1 MHWKDWC
8 WSWNAKTLA
17 TWCKEL
23 THWKRP
29 WYWERLKAGRRR
41 GRQRIGWL
49 DGITDSM
56 DMSLSKLHEMVKDR
70 ETWHAAA
77 HGVAAPTYTPA
88 HKELDTTEC
97 LNWRVREDSI
107 KCLVVA
113 DPLFEN
119 QVKYWLKELTQMS
132 GKIGKEKKDKSG
144 KDSTN
149 YWFWAWEIKG
159 KGKSKTPTIWN
170 EEFMLESKWENHSFI
185 QL

>member
-29 WYWERLKAGRRR
+29 WCRERLKAGRRR

-70 ETWHAAA
+70 ETWHAAV

-107 KCLVVA
+107 KCSVVA

-132 GKIGKEKKDKSG
+132 GKTGKEKKRQ
-144 KDSTN
+144 
-149 YWFWAWEIKG
+149 
-159 KGKSKTPTIWN
+159 
-170 EEFMLESKWENHSFI
+170 KWERFHKLLILSLGN
-185 QL
+185 